1 MSVAAHHLLLAAAAL
16 ALGDAAL
23 RAVSPAAPRGIERL
37 VAAAP
42 VAASAAVLLALLL
55 GAAGLGGSPAAVAVA
70 IALLWVG
77 AWWRLPAPRVRLR
90 ADLAS
95 WWERTPATGR
105 AVVLGLT
112 GAGVAYVSWTF
123 RNPVIGIDG
132 VSYHLTESLAWLDD
146 GRTGAVVDSYY
157 GLPTGNY
164 QLVTEVLGSLGMA
177 LSRSF
182 VAPMLVTPAV
192 VALTGLAGW
201 LGLRRSGAPV
211 LPAALALLALLSI
224 PLVVQALDEPG
235 TDLPATA
242 WLVCAW
248 ALAVCAR
255 RQPALLAPAL
265 LAAGLAV
272 GTKTTVL
279 PLAAFVLAVGALRAG
294 PAQLR
299 RVRLP
304 LLVAGGAAL
313 VVGGYWYAR
322 NLVTHGSPLWPF
334 TAAPW
339 GTDKPV
345 LIDAIDYRLVDRP
358 RATLDGHFGDYV
370 DQVGGGLV
378 LLAAALLAPLAVRR
392 RQLWLMGG
400 VTAFGLALW
409 TVAPVTGVGDVASL
423 SGLPLTA
430 TRYLLPTLAVAA
442 VTVALVGREPGWR
455 GGAAVLALVGG
466 IGWSVA
472 AESPFVYPRGPS
484 LATLALG
491 AVVAVAVG
499 FGLGRLARAGANGG
513 FEGAGAIGPLGRALR
528 AAPGWAPGAVLAVAA
543 AAALTPAANGYV
555 ERHAAL
561 RSTAYSDL
569 VAWFADQPGFTGD
582 DTPIRMAAA
591 RPAPLAGDRLK
602 HPVDLIDRDASCAAV
617 VVLRDSGWVVLG
629 DLRTEPIGGGRG
641 GVFPDPGP
649 AGCLANV
656 PPTARIGP
664 YRVYSPR

>member
-23 RAVSPAAPRGIERL
+23 RAVAPAAPRGLERL

-70 IALLWVG
+70 IAIVWAS
-77 AWWRLPAPRVRLR
+77 AWRLLPAPRVRLR
-90 ADLAS
+90 ADVAS
-95 WWERTPATGR
+95 WWERTPAAGR
-105 AVVLGLT
+105 AVVLGLA

-201 LGLRRSGAPV
+201 LGLRRSGVPV
-211 LPAALALLALLSI
+211 IPAALALLALLST

-248 ALAVCAR
+248 ALAVCAGR
-255 RQPALLAPAL
+255 RPALLAPAL

-279 PLAAFVLAVGALRAG
+279 PIAAIVLAIAALRAG
-294 PAQLR
+294 PAQLHR
-299 RVRLP
+299 LRVP
-304 LLVAGGAAL
+304 LLVASGAAL
-313 VVGGYWYAR
+313 VVGGFWYAR

-370 DQVGGGLV
+370 DQVGGGFV

-392 RQLWLMGG
+392 RQLWLMGA
-400 VTAFGLALW
+400 VTALGLALW

-442 VTVALVGREPGWR
+442 IAVALVGHDAGWR
-455 GGAAVLALVGG
+455 GGAAVVALAGA

-484 LATLALG
+484 VATLLLG
-491 AVVAVAVG
+491 AAAAVAAG
-499 FGLGRLARAGANGG
+499 FGLAALAGSARGA
-513 FEGAGAIGPLGRALR
+513 AR
-528 AAPGWAPGAVLAVAA
+528 AAPGWALGAVLAVAA

-569 VAWFADQPGFTGD
+569 VAWFADRPGFTGD

-617 VVLRDSGWVVLG
+617 LVLRDSGWVILG
-629 DLRTEPIGGGRG
+629 DLRTEPIGGDRG

-649 AGCLANV
+649 ASCLANV